1 MAEAIAFWAAALAVA
16 ALALPLAF
24 RFFARF
30 PDGGAGLAL
39 SLGLMLVSAGY
50 FLLRVIGALPAGRGG
65 VLLALALFAAAM
77 AALAIRDRRARA
89 AFRRSRRGVAI
100 AAALFTLLFFAYAF
114 FRSHAPDIADV
125 PELPMNLAFLNALL
139 VSPGYPPHDPWMAGE
154 RLSYYYGG
162 HLQAAMLTSASGAS
176 AAAGYN
182 LALAAVFAGAGTAAA
197 SLCAALARWL
207 FGGRARRWIAASA
220 TLGVVLL
227 LFSGSLL
234 GPFQLAAAHGAAP
247 EGVFEAFGIEA
258 FLPDDPSARSATWYP
273 DGYWFWWRVSRL
285 VPDTITAF
293 PAYSFVLGDLHAHVM
308 AIPAMLL
315 AIAIAASVWRGRG
328 ALSWRDHRRRPIPL
342 IVVALVFGGLA
353 FVNTWDAVTF
363 AAILAAAVV
372 ARNLR
377 AGSPRAAPEARERA
391 RRAFWT
397 GVAALSWLLP
407 PVAIAAVAYAPWYAG
422 FSSAASGIHG
432 YAGAGTRA
440 EHLFLQFG
448 ALILLALPALG
459 WAFVRK
465 APWPAR
471 PFALALIVPA
481 LPVALWLALTAAR
494 GDFSLALEARG
505 AGGWITLAFHAAAV
519 WLLTGTVLM
528 LARRRHPAAFIAG
541 LAALGI
547 LIFLGIELLFV
558 GDIYRN
564 YLPRLNTVFKLSYEA
579 WIMLSVAAAVASV
592 AALRAASPRVRP
604 LLFAPLGVLL
614 AASLVYAVIAVP
626 NRADGFAR
634 NRGFDYVARA
644 DPSGHALVRWLA
656 ANAAGDA
663 VVVESTGRRWERG
676 PDGLPRLA
684 DRQPRIEYSA
694 VNRVSVN
701 TGLQAPVGWPG
712 HQLQWRG
719 ARVRPEIA
727 RRQNLVDRVYTAPG
741 AEEALAALRELGAT
755 YVVVG
760 SLERERY
767 ADGLMPPFEA
777 FLDTVFAQGDARV
790 HRVPVAELAVT
801 R

>member
-24 RFFARF
+24 RLFARF

-39 SLGLMLVSAGY
+39 ALGLTLVSAGY

-89 AFRRSRRGVAI
+89 TFIRARRGLAL
-100 AAALFTLLFFAYAF
+100 AAALFTLLFFACAF
-114 FRSHAPDIADV
+114 FRSHAPDVADV

-139 VSPGYPPHDPWMAGE
+139 VSPDYPPHDPWMAGE

-162 HLQAAMLTSASGAS
+162 HLRAAILTSASGAS

-182 LALAAVFAGAGTAAA
+182 LALAAVFASAGTAAA

-220 TLGVVLL
+220 ALGVVLL

-247 EGVFEAFGIEA
+247 QGVFEAFGIEA
-258 FLPDDPSARSATWYP
+258 FLPDAPPARSATWYP

-308 AIPAMLL
+308 AIPAALL
-315 AIAIAASVWRGRG
+315 AIAIAASLWRGRG

-342 IVVALVFGGLA
+342 VAVALVFGGLA

-377 AGSPRAAPEARERA
+377 AGSPRATPQPPA
-391 RRAFWT
+391 RRALRA
-397 GVAALSWLLP
+397 GGDALSWLLP
-407 PVAIAAVAYAPWYAG
+407 PAAIAAVAYAPWYAA
-422 FSSAASGIHG
+422 FSSAASGIHA
-432 YAGAGTRA
+432 YAGAGTRI

-448 ALILLALPALG
+448 VPILLALPVLG
-459 WAFVRK
+459 WAFARK
-465 APWPAR
+465 TPPSR
-471 PFALALIVPA
+471 TLALALLAPGIP
-481 LPVALWLALTAAR
+481 LALWLTLAAAR
-494 GDFSLALEARG
+494 GDLSPALDARG
-505 AGGWITLAFHAAAV
+505 AGGWATLAFHAVAV
-519 WLLTGTVLM
+519 WLLAAAALL
-528 LARRRHPAAFIAG
+528 LARRRHPATFVAG
-541 LAALGI
+541 LVALGI
-547 LIFLGIELLFV
+547 LVLYGVELFFI
-558 GDIYRN
+558 GDNYLN
-564 YLPRLNTVFKLSYEA
+564 YLPRFNTFYKVSVQA
-579 WIMLSVAAAVASV
+579 RIVLSVAATVAAV
-592 AALRAASPRVRP
+592 AALRAANPRARP
-604 LLFAPLGVLL
+604 LLFASIGALL

-644 DPSGHALVRWLA
+644 DSSEHALVHWLA
-656 ANAAGDA
+656 GNAAGDA
-663 VVVESTGRRWERG
+663 VVVEATGRRWERG
-676 PDGLPRLA
+676 DDGLPRLS
-684 DRQPRIEYSA
+684 DRQPRIEYGA
-694 VNRVSVN
+694 VNRISVN
-701 TGLQAPVGWPG
+701 TGLQAPFGWPG

-719 ARVRPEIA
+719 GDARPEIT

-767 ADGLMPPFEA
+767 ADGLMPPFA
-777 FLDTVFAQGDARV
+777 TFLDTVFVLGETRV
-790 HRVPVAELAVT
+790 HRVPVAELAAT

>member
-1 MAEAIAFWAAALAVA
+1 MAEAIAFWAAALVVA

-24 RFFARF
+24 RLFARF

-39 SLGLMLVSAGY
+39 ALGLTLVSAGY
-50 FLLRVIGALPAGRGG
+50 FLLRVMGALPAGRGG

-89 AFRRSRRGVAI
+89 TFRRVRRGLAI
-100 AAALFTLLFFAYAF
+100 AAALFTLLFFACAF
-114 FRSHAPDIADV
+114 FRSHAPDVADV

-139 VSPGYPPHDPWMAGE
+139 VSPDYPPHDPWMAGE

-162 HLQAAMLTSASGAS
+162 HLRAAILTSASGAS
-176 AAAGYN
+176 AAGYN
-182 LALAAVFAGAGTAAA
+182 LALAAVFASAGTAAA

-227 LFSGSLL
+227 LFCGSLL

-247 EGVFEAFGIEA
+247 EGVFGAFGIES
-258 FLPDDPSARSATWYP
+258 FLPDDPAARSATWYP

-308 AIPAMLL
+308 AIPAALL
-315 AIAIAASVWRGRG
+315 AIAVAASLWRGRG
-328 ALSWRDHRRRPIPL
+328 VLSWRDHRRRPIPL
-342 IVVALVFGGLA
+342 VVVALVFGGLA

-377 AGSPRAAPEARERA
+377 AGSSRAAPGSPG
-391 RRAFWT
+391 RRAFRA

-407 PVAIAAVAYAPWYAG
+407 PAAIAVAAHAPWYAA
-422 FSSAASGIHG
+422 FNSAASGIYG
-432 YAGAGTRA
+432 YAGAGTRI

-459 WAFVRK
+459 WAFARK
-465 APWPAR
+465 TPPPR
-471 PFALALIVPA
+471 PLALALLAPGIP
-481 LPVALWLALTAAR
+481 LALWLALVVAR
-494 GDFSLALEARG
+494 GELSLALDARG
-505 AGGWITLAFHAAAV
+505 AGGWATLAFHAVAV
-519 WLLTGTVLM
+519 WLLAGAALM
-528 LARRRHPAAFIAG
+528 LARRRHPAAFVAG
-541 LAALGI
+541 LAALGMLLFQGTE
-547 LIFLGIELLFV
+547 LIFV
-558 GDIYRN
+558 GDVFRGSA
-564 YLPRLNTVFKLSYEA
+564 PRMNTVFKLSYEA
-579 WIMLSVAAAVASV
+579 WIILSVAAAVASV

-604 LLFAPLGVLL
+604 LLLAPLAALL

-626 NRADGFAR
+626 NRTDGFAR

-644 DPSGHALVRWLA
+644 DPSEHALVRWLA
-656 ANAAGDA
+656 GNAAGDA
-663 VVVESTGRRWERG
+663 VVVEATGRRWERG
-676 PDGLPRLA
+676 DDGLPRLSE
-684 DRQPRIEYSA
+684 RQPRIEYGA

-719 ARVRPEIA
+719 ARARPEIA
-727 RRQNLVDRVYTAPG
+727 RRQTLVDRVYTAPG

-767 ADGLMPPFEA
+767 ADGLMPPFET
-777 FLDTVFAQGDARV
+777 FLDTVFTLGDTRV

>member
-24 RFFARF
+24 RLFARF

-39 SLGLMLVSAGY
+39 ALGLMLVSAGY

-77 AALAIRDRRARA
+77 AALAIRDWRACA
-89 AFRRSRRGVAI
+89 AFRCSRRGVAI

-139 VSPGYPPHDPWMAGE
+139 VSPDYPPHDPWMAGE

-176 AAAGYN
+176 AAAGYH
-182 LALAAVFAGAGTAAA
+182 LALAAVFASAGTAAV

-220 TLGVVLL
+220 ALGVVLL

-234 GPFQLAAAHGAAP
+234 GPFQLAAAHGVAP

-315 AIAIAASVWRGRG
+315 AIAIAASLWRGRG

-377 AGSPRAAPEARERA
+377 VGSPRVAPEARERA
-391 RRAFWT
+391 RRAFRA

-407 PVAIAAVAYAPWYAG
+407 PVAIAAVAYAPWYAA

-432 YAGAGTRA
+432 YAGAGTRV

-448 ALILLALPALG
+448 ALVLLALPALG
-459 WAFVRK
+459 WAFARR
-465 APWPAR
+465 APSSR
-471 PFALALIVPA
+471 PFALALIAPA
-481 LPVALWLALTAAR
+481 VPVALWLALTAAR
-494 GDFSLALEARG
+494 GELPLALEARG
-505 AGGWITLAFHAAAV
+505 EGGWITLAFHAAAV
-519 WLLTGTVLM
+519 WLLAGTALM
-528 LARRRHPAAFIAG
+528 LARRRHPAAFVAG
-541 LAALGI
+541 LAAFGI
-547 LIFLGIELLFV
+547 LILYGVELFFI
-558 GDIYRN
+558 GDNYLN
-564 YLPRLNTVFKLSYEA
+564 YLPRFNTFYKVSVQA
-579 WIMLSVAAAVASV
+579 RIVLSVAAAVASV

-604 LLFAPLGVLL
+604 LLFAPLGALL

-663 VVVESTGRRWERG
+663 VVVEATGRRWERG
-676 PDGLPRLA
+676 GDGLPRLS
-684 DRQPRIEYSA
+684 DRQPRIEYGA

-727 RRQNLVDRVYTAPG
+727 RRQDLVDRVYTAPG

-755 YVVVG
+755 YLVVG

-790 HRVPVAELAVT
+790 YRVPVAELAVT

>member
-24 RFFARF
+24 RLFARF

-39 SLGLMLVSAGY
+39 ALGLMLVSAGY

-176 AAAGYN
+176 AAAGYH
-182 LALAAVFAGAGTAAA
+182 LALAAVFASAGTAAA

-220 TLGVVLL
+220 ALGVVLL

-247 EGVFEAFGIEA
+247 EGVFDAFGIES

-315 AIAIAASVWRGRG
+315 AIAIAASLWRGRG

-391 RRAFWT
+391 RRAVRT

-407 PVAIAAVAYAPWYAG
+407 PVAIAAVAYAPWYAA

-432 YAGAGTRA
+432 YAGAGTRV

-448 ALILLALPALG
+448 ALIILALPALG

-465 APWPAR
+465 TPSSR
-471 PFALALIVPA
+471 SFALALIAPA
-481 LPVALWLALTAAR
+481 FPITLWLALTAAR
-494 GDFSLALEARG
+494 GELPLALEARG
-505 AGGWITLAFHAAAV
+505 AGGWATLAFHAAAV
-519 WLLTGTVLM
+519 WLLAGTTLM

-541 LAALGI
+541 LAAFGI
-547 LIFLGIELLFV
+547 LILYGVELFFI
-558 GDIYRN
+558 GDNYLN
-564 YLPRLNTVFKLSYEA
+564 YLPRFNTFYKVSVQSR
-579 WIMLSVAAAVASV
+579 IVLSVAAAVASV

-604 LLFAPLGVLL
+604 FLFAPLGALL

-626 NRADGFAR
+626 SRADGFAR
-634 NRGFDYVARA
+634 NHGFDYVARA

-663 VVVESTGRRWERG
+663 VVVEATGRRWERG
-676 PDGLPRLA
+676 DDGLPRLS
-684 DRQPRIEYSA
+684 DRQPRIEYGA

-727 RRQNLVDRVYTAPG
+727 RRQDLVDRVYTAPG

-760 SLERERY
+760 SLERARY

>member
-1 MAEAIAFWAAALAVA
+1 MAEAIAFWAAALVVA

-24 RFFARF
+24 RLFARF

-39 SLGLMLVSAGY
+39 ALGLTLVSAGY
-50 FLLRVIGALPAGRGG
+50 FLLRVMGALPAGRGG

-89 AFRRSRRGVAI
+89 TFRRARRGVVV
-100 AAALFTLLFFAYAF
+100 AAALFTLLFFACAF
-114 FRSHAPDIADV
+114 FRAHAPDVADV

-139 VSPGYPPHDPWMAGE
+139 VSPDYPPHDPWMAGE

-162 HLQAAMLTSASGAS
+162 HLRAAILTSASGAS

-182 LALAAVFAGAGTAAA
+182 LALAAVFASAGTAAA
-197 SLCAALARWL
+197 SMCAALARWL

-234 GPFQLAAAHGAAP
+234 GPFQLAAAHGVAP
-247 EGVFEAFGIEA
+247 EGVFEAFGIES

-308 AIPAMLL
+308 AIPVALL
-315 AIAIAASVWRGRG
+315 AIAMAASLWRGRG

-342 IVVALVFGGLA
+342 VAVALVFGGLA
-353 FVNTWDAVTF
+353 FVNAWDAVTF

-377 AGSPRAAPEARERA
+377 AGSSRAAPGSPG
-391 RRAFWT
+391 RRAFRA

-407 PVAIAAVAYAPWYAG
+407 PAAIAVVVHAPWYAA
-422 FSSAASGIHG
+422 FNSAVSGIYG
-432 YAGAGTRA
+432 YAGAGTRP

-459 WAFVRK
+459 WAFARK
-465 APWPAR
+465 APPPR
-471 PFALALIVPA
+471 PLALALLAPGIPI
-481 LPVALWLALTAAR
+481 ALWLALVAAR
-494 GDFSLALEARG
+494 GELSLALDARG
-505 AGGWITLAFHAAAV
+505 AGGWATLAFHAVAV
-519 WLLTGTVLM
+519 WLLAGATLM
-528 LARRRHPAAFIAG
+528 LARRRHPAAFVAG
-541 LAALGI
+541 LTAFGI
-547 LIFLGIELLFV
+547 LILYGVELFFV
-558 GDIYRN
+558 GDSYLN
-564 YLPRLNTVFKLSYEA
+564 FLPRFNTVFKLSYEA
-579 WIMLSVAAAVASV
+579 WIILSVAAAVASV
-592 AALRAASPRVRP
+592 AALRAVSPRVRP
-604 LLFAPLGVLL
+604 LLLAPLGALL

-644 DPSGHALVRWLA
+644 DPSEHALVRWLA
-656 ANAAGDA
+656 GNAAGDA
-663 VVVESTGRRWERG
+663 VVVEASGRRWERG
-676 PDGLPRLA
+676 GDGLPRLSE
-684 DRQPRIEYSA
+684 RQSRIEYGA
-694 VNRVSVN
+694 VSRVSVN
-701 TGLQAPVGWPG
+701 TGRPAPVGWPG

-719 ARVRPEIA
+719 ARARAEIA
-727 RRQNLVDRVYTAPG
+727 RRQSLVDRVYTAPG

-760 SLERERY
+760 SIERERY
-767 ADGLMPPFEA
+767 ADGLMPPFET
-777 FLDTVFAQGDARV
+777 FLDTVFTLGDTRV

>member
-1 MAEAIAFWAAALAVA
+1 MAEAIAFWAAALALA

-24 RFFARF
+24 RLFARF

-39 SLGLMLVSAGY
+39 ALGLALVSAGY

-77 AALAIRDRRARA
+77 AALAIRDRRVRA
-89 AFRRSRRGVAI
+89 TFRHARRGLAV

-114 FRSHAPDIADV
+114 FRSHAPDAADV

-162 HLQAAMLTSASGAS
+162 HLRAAILTSASGAS

-182 LALAAVFAGAGTAAA
+182 LALAAVFASAGTAAV

-220 TLGVVLL
+220 ALGAVLL

-247 EGVFEAFGIEA
+247 EGVFAAFGIEA

-315 AIAIAASVWRGRG
+315 AVAIAASLWRGRG

-342 IVVALVFGGLA
+342 VAVALVFGGLA

-363 AAILAAAVV
+363 AAILAAAVA

-377 AGSPRAAPEARERA
+377 AGPPRTA
-391 RRAFWT
+391 RRALRA
-397 GVAALSWLLP
+397 GGDALSWLLP
-407 PVAIAAVAYAPWYAG
+407 PAAIAIAAYAPWYAA
-422 FSSAASGIHG
+422 FSSAASGIHA
-432 YAGAGTRA
+432 YAGAGTRP

-448 ALILLALPALG
+448 APVLLALPVLG
-459 WAFVRK
+459 WAFARK
-465 APWPAR
+465 TPPSR
-471 PFALALIVPA
+471 TLAPA
-481 LPVALWLALTAAR
+481 LLAPVLPLALWLTLAAAR
-494 GDFSLALEARG
+494 GDLSPALDARG
-505 AGGWITLAFHAAAV
+505 AGGWATLAFHAAAV
-519 WLLTGTVLM
+519 WLLAATALL
-528 LARRRHPAAFIAG
+528 LARRRHPAAFVAG
-541 LAALGI
+541 LAAAGLFI
-547 LIFLGIELLFV
+547 LYGVELFFI
-558 GDIYRN
+558 GDNYIN
-564 YLPRLNTVFKLSYEA
+564 YLPRFNTFYKVSLQA
-579 WIMLSVAAAVASV
+579 RIVLSVAAAVAAIAV
-592 AALRAASPRVRP
+592 LRAASPRVRP
-604 LLFAPLGVLL
+604 LLLASFGALL

-626 NRADGFAR
+626 GRADGFAR
-634 NRGFDYVARA
+634 NGGFDYAARA
-644 DPSGHALVRWLA
+644 DPSGRALVRWLA
-656 ANAAGDA
+656 GNAAGDA
-663 VVVESTGRRWERG
+663 VVVEATGRRWERG
-676 PDGLPRLA
+676 GDGLPRLS
-684 DRQPRIEYSA
+684 DQQPRIEYGA
-694 VNRVSVN
+694 VNRISVN
-701 TGLQAPVGWPG
+701 TGLQAPSGWPG

-719 ARVRPEIA
+719 AGARPEIA
-727 RRQNLVDRVYTAPG
+727 RRQRLVDRVYTAPG
-741 AEEALAALRELGAT
+741 AEEALAALRELGAA

-767 ADGLMPPFEA
+767 GDGLMPPFA
-777 FLDTVFAQGDARV
+777 TFLDTVFAVGDARV
-790 HRVPVAELAVT
+790 HRVPVAELAAT